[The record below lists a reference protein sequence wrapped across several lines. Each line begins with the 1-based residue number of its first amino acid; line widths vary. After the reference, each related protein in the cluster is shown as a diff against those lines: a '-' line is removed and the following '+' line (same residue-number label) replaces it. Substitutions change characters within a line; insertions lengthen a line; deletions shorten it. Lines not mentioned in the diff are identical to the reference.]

1 MFKLNLPNIATSAI
15 AGGISSARQKLMYQ
29 PEEEEEKWYKGQTPT
44 SSETLARI
52 FTISKSNPAS
62 GEPLWNA
69 YMQFADDPSSPL
81 FNPYTRPTNPAIS
94 QISAL
99 GVDTSSGI
107 NKNWFGV
114 NAGLKNFYRTG
125 TSGTPLAPSSSST
138 PENDA
143 AYWYYK
149 IGDAEETTVRAE
161 TEWDALRDELSFW
174 TGWEARN
181 YSDDEVLGKV
191 NWSDY
196 PTLVKMDEGRQN
208 GLPLYL
214 NRSVGYSQD
223 AMTGVIWAKRN
234 NGGTGNGLADSV
246 KNALGDGNRWVENE
260 DISARLDPSN
270 DRYNPYSV
278 GSTMDDAAL
287 YFGVYGF
294 DAEWLEKNK
303 AYMATNDQTAKRL
316 YQSVYDAEQLTQ
328 RAEGE
333 LTALWEDINRRMSYS
348 SDPEKILSWIDWDA
362 YPTLA
367 KMDESLKSGDLL
379 SLTRAVDYR
388 KQDVTAEVQRR
399 CTEKLQVGQDY
410 ASGVAA
416 SMGVN
421 GLRSQADNAL
431 VTSRNGL
438 LDASGQH
445 VMIAGT
451 DEEQRVFRVAKDAGF
466 SADVGVI
473 RQAIMKGETDTAK
486 SYAQTL
492 QAADAYAADKYLGA
506 LEATMPYEAALAARD
521 EAQAELDAL
530 LTQNPVLALYKK
542 ATAPL
547 TQDQAYADEEAYIEA
562 RHQAETLW
570 KPLFERV
577 NSYGTS
583 TGYPEMDEWHDL
595 LYIDHLLHN
604 EDGVWDF
611 ASVDAKYSPEAMDDA
626 TYDAELD
633 RLRKQR
639 DGLDWDSLMNPE
651 TAEMKQHNRQ
661 ADLWLEADALING
674 TPIPEDKTAISA
686 EEWIR
691 LENQYNA
698 IDWSD
703 GKRMITL
710 QNTIADQDAIVK
722 EMEPGYAAGL
732 DEIKAVRDMYAD
744 ANLYASVFGVPA
756 SENFSTM
763 ALLDYAYKYGAN
775 YKPTEWSSQTMYDA
789 ALAEGF
795 TYEQVAGAAKEG
807 VSAYQARL
815 DSLNLMVS
823 ELAARGIG
831 LGDEYVQNIQREI
844 SLMERNIADAEYF
857 QLEENADFDQVV
869 ENTRKQITDAWNVP
883 GLFLSN
889 AERSGYTDVN
899 YLVAGASDR
908 FIADTIESSS
918 GVPLVLQMDDREKDR
933 YLYLLGTQG
942 QDAAGA
948 YLAHLTDDSY
958 GILQTRTTEKLQEAV
973 HQLADDGFAGG
984 ATATALSIIASPT
997 QLMGAAY
1004 TAISG
1009 LQGKEVNP
1017 YNVAFSPSVVVGES
1031 RSTVK
1036 ENLTEHFGEGTPGAF
1051 FANLGYDA
1059 LTSAGDSM
1067 ANAVTFGPAGSAA
1080 MGLSAGGSA
1089 ARSAK
1094 MRGASDMQA
1103 LEMGAAATAAEVLS
1117 ESASN
1122 AKILRLFKDPPAD
1135 FAEALVD
1142 AVWEAG
1148 KEGVSEMASEAMM
1161 NASDNEIMGEL
1172 SNFNTAVESYKASGM
1187 TEEEA
1192 QNKAAGDALAGIFY
1206 AGATGSISSGMSS
1219 AAAGTAGRALNSYG
1233 RSVNME
1239 AARTIAALDQAIATP
1254 SDSARTATIAAVL
1267 SGGGEATAE
1276 HAASAAA
1283 QHLADR
1289 YGTETATRVTK
1300 QVILEAEATGIKSE
1314 AVQVALTVAG
1324 LAEGGEAEAQMNAI
1338 VSGDKSP
1345 ERIAGLLEAAAHD
1358 EANLG
1363 DMISGAMTDN
1373 MVATRVKE
1381 LIADGGMS
1389 GLQSYE
1395 SAASQ
1400 ARQNLNNAKA
1410 NLEQAQTQRDTASQN
1425 LATVSSQ
1432 YLNDPTNPSLRGT
1445 YQQAIKDVESA
1456 AIVHK
1461 QMEQSV
1467 NKYEGQLE
1475 EASAMLESARDTSLK
1490 QLREQAVADVA
1501 VMQHEENNAREQQKM
1516 AEEGQRQ
1523 VNNVNALEAE
1533 NFIADSGYNGMPDA
1547 QLDQVRQEVI
1557 STAKPVEVSRANV
1570 EFAAQVSKRFALP
1583 IIFGDGEGQ
1592 YAGSYD
1598 KARGVIKLDRGA
1610 TQGDVIRKTVA
1621 HELTHRAEESGHY
1634 KELAET
1640 LLALHYNGNTEA
1652 QQADLDAIRA
1662 QYADVYTTDAEFET
1676 ELVSHAAEEVLGNEE
1691 SMNRIVAEKPSLA
1704 RRIWESLKSFIN
1716 KMRGVN
1722 DPVMDT
1728 LRRAENLLS
1737 KSLDDVSKQGTGK
1750 RSGMQYSLQTTGDGT
1765 KYVEVDTD
1773 QDIFDG
1779 RSTKEYPRI
1788 ARIYIKNRFRHT
1800 IIGEGANQAYVD
1812 ARTGNEYTNPA
1823 ASVAQEAFAGK
1834 MRAATELDNLV
1845 TASEF
1850 TQHNEPTD
1858 RHPEF
1863 PGGFDLYKTVF
1874 NVGGH
1879 MFEGVLN
1886 IGIDNQGRRRLY
1898 DLTHLKSLDPGV
1910 WVKQHGGAAAQTSDR
1925 GSDNSIPSS
1934 SDSVK
1939 LKKLVLGLPSADLRR
1954 MQLEAWRNPSQAPEG
1969 QAEQP
1974 NRAERQFASQ
1984 TAQNSQAMPEEL
1996 RQELLSNDAQ
2006 HYYETDTNRAQ
2017 LERAWEQ
2024 YQQDGFEASRD
2035 RILQAE
2041 HLTTDDT
2048 AMANLLMALA
2058 FRSGDV
2064 NSAME
2069 LAHRYNVEG
2078 TEQGQALQARQIF
2091 SRMTPTGARAWV
2103 AGGMETQLA
2112 EHMRTHQR
2120 QRQRIDQQAQQIAD
2134 DIQDMQGG
2142 DELARLN
2149 AAREFTIDESN
2160 NRWGVPINEQ
2170 QQALIDQYQ
2179 LNNVRRPGVFY
2190 NRATTQQRMLEAIL
2204 ATPNPLELTGNGL
2217 NLIQRLEY
2225 LQAGEAVV
2233 TNADLDY
2240 IGYHLAAFAAS
2251 DADTQ
2256 NGREGDLHLSR
2267 AYEAYGNI
2275 TPATGR
2281 EKARTWRYTSMLL
2294 SVPSA
2299 LRNVMGNAMQNTIN
2313 AASQGLAVELDRLVS
2328 QITGERTKAHLTAAE
2343 RVEGWQGFVEETQN
2357 TFRDFFTDRAITHHG
2372 EDRYNLN
2379 QRGRVFQGQIPEA
2392 LRLVEGYL
2400 MSVGDRNFWRKAYL
2414 NSMAEQQR
2422 VADQS
2427 GVDLDYTAAVERA
2440 THEANYAT
2448 FNEDNA
2454 VRDALGALKS
2464 VPVVG
2469 EVLDFVMPFT
2479 GVPTNIVSRMWQ
2491 YSPMGLAT
2499 SAIRHAYRGLSGQ
2512 DFNQLDFVNSMARG
2526 LTGTALFAVGMALG
2540 SLGYIKLGT
2549 GEEEDKKIYGIES
2562 AQGKQYAPYIQIG
2575 DEYISLSAFA
2585 PAVSPLIAGA
2595 AAFDIFQEDED
2606 HFQSLYNAATAMLDQ
2621 ILDASYMSN
2630 LKDIFG
2636 GYGST
2641 AENIG
2646 NVVLSSSI
2654 SQNIPSVISQLALA
2668 LDPYVRD
2675 TKDKNTL
2682 IQTLNSGLIQKIPF
2696 LREIL
2701 PEKVDVAGRSVA
2713 SKEGL
2718 RNFFDPLTTSR
2729 AIDDPALNEL
2739 MRLYQLTGVS
2749 TGFPTDALSGT
2760 KTTLT
2765 GVLGE
2770 VAGEDKENFK
2780 KRYGE
2785 LWRLGGSTFDE
2796 DGNRVTLKGVTDLI
2810 QTPAYQRMD
2819 IEEKYEAIGGIVEAA
2834 KAGAIYEMGEKL
2846 GHAPKTKSTS
2856 DEYKMQ
2862 AVRAMPERFAQSDSP
2877 WIQELAAWYDKTGD
2891 GAFIP
2896 KGIGSSFSRSK
2907 VQYDLSGAE
2916 YDELWS
2922 LYETELDVR
2931 LAKIDWTASDE
2942 EVAQAVNSA
2951 YSSAASAAKDKYVKT
2966 KK

>member
-1 MFKLNLPNIATSAI
+1 MFQLNLPNIATSAI

-52 FTISKSNPAS
+52 FTISKSNPTS

-99 GVDTSSGI
+99 GIDTSGGI
-107 NKNWFGV
+107 NKNWFGI

-161 TEWDALRDELSFW
+161 TEWEALRDELSFW

-208 GLPLYL
+208 GLPLFL

-278 GSTMDDAAL
+278 GSTMDNAAL

-316 YQSVYDAEQLTQ
+316 YQSVYDAEKLTQ
-328 RAEGE
+328 KAEGE

-421 GLRSQADNAL
+421 GLRSQTDNAL
-431 VTSRNGL
+431 ITSRNGL
-438 LDASGQH
+438 LDASGHH
-445 VMIAGT
+445 VMTAGT
-451 DEEQRVFRVAKDAGF
+451 DEERLVFRVAKDAGF

-473 RQAIMKGETDTAK
+473 RQAIMKGETDVAK

-492 QAADAYAADKYLGA
+492 QAADTYAADKYLGA

-521 EAQAELDAL
+521 EAQAELDVL

-604 EDGVWDF
+604 EDSVWDF
-611 ASVDAKYSPEAMDDA
+611 ESADAKYSPEAMDDA

-639 DGLDWDSLMNPE
+639 DDLDWDSLMNPE
-651 TAEMKQHNRQ
+651 TAETKQHNRQ

-674 TPIPEDKTAISA
+674 TPIPEDKTSIPA

-691 LENQYNA
+691 VENQYNA

-710 QNTIADQDAIVK
+710 QNTIADQDAIVR

-732 DEIKAVRDMYAD
+732 DEIKAVWDMYAD

-763 ALLDYAYKYGAN
+763 ALLDYAYKYGAT

-857 QLEENADFDQVV
+857 QLEGNADFDQVV
-869 ENTRKQITDAWNVP
+869 ENTRKQITDAWNVS

-889 AERSGYTDVN
+889 AERGGYTDVN

-918 GVPLVLQMDDREKDR
+918 SVPLVLQMDDREKDR

-948 YLAHLTDDSY
+948 YLAHLTDESY

-973 HQLADDGFAGG
+973 HQLADDGFVGG
-984 ATATALSIIASPT
+984 ATATALSIISSPT

-1017 YNVAFSPSVVVGES
+1017 YNVAFSPNVVVSES

-1059 LTSAGDSM
+1059 LTSAGDSVV
-1067 ANAVTFGPAGSAA
+1067 NAATFGPAGSAA

-1135 FAEALVD
+1135 FTEALVD

-1161 NASDNEIMGEL
+1161 NASDDEIMGEL

-1187 TEEEA
+1187 TEKEA
-1192 QNKAAGDALAGIFY
+1192 QNKAASDALAGILY

-1219 AAAGTAGRALNSYG
+1219 AAAGTAGRVLNSYG
-1233 RSVNME
+1233 RPVNLKV
-1239 AARTIAALDQAIATP
+1239 ARTIAALDQAIATP
-1254 SDSARTATIAAVL
+1254 SDSARTATIAAAL
-1267 SGGGEATAE
+1267 SGSGEATAD
-1276 HAASAAA
+1276 HAASASA

-1289 YGTETATRVTK
+1289 YDTETAARVTK
-1300 QVILEAEATGIKSE
+1300 QVILEAEAMGIESE
-1314 AVQVALTVAG
+1314 AVQVAMTVAG
-1324 LAEGGEAEAQMNAI
+1324 LAEGGEAQAQLDAI
-1338 VSGDKSP
+1338 AAGDKSP
-1345 ERIAGLLEAAAHD
+1345 ERIAGLLDAAAHD
-1358 EANLG
+1358 EASMG
-1363 DMISGAMTDN
+1363 DMIAGAMTDN

-1395 SAASQ
+1395 GAASQ
-1400 ARQNLNNAKA
+1400 ARQNLDNAKA
-1410 NLEQAQTQRDTASQN
+1410 NFEQAQTQRDTASQN
-1425 LATVSSQ
+1425 LSTIASQ
-1432 YLNDPTNPSLRGT
+1432 YLNDPTNPSMRGT
-1445 YQQAIKDVESA
+1445 YQQAIKDAEGA
-1456 AIVHK
+1456 AIVLK

-1467 NKYEGQLE
+1467 NKYDGQLK
-1475 EASAMLESARDTSLK
+1475 EASAMLESMRDTTMT
-1490 QLREQAVADVA
+1490 QLREQAAADVSA
-1501 VMQHEENNAREQQKM
+1501 MQQGEADAREQQKI

-1533 NFIADSGYNGMPDA
+1533 NFIADSGYNGVPDA

-1570 EFAAQVSKRFALP
+1570 EFASQVSKRFAVP

-1598 KARGVIKLDRGA
+1598 KSRGVIKLDRGA

-1640 LLALHYNGNTEA
+1640 ILSLHYNGNTEA

-1691 SMNRIVAEKPSLA
+1691 SMHRIVAEKPSLA

-1728 LRRAENLLS
+1728 LRRAETLLS
-1737 KSLDDVSKQGTGK
+1737 KGLDEVSKKVTGK
-1750 RSGMQYSLQTTGDGT
+1750 RSGMQYRLKANPQTDSVEQYSYKYLTAQPDMAVAQMPDPRSYSKGNGADRAKAKTDGIQNSQKAPSSVAYQGRTLVDNTYTGKPIQINAQSIQHGILGSAERQQRNAAAGAIIGDLTRNAIPVNELIHSKKETQPWVEQEHLFLSLAEDESSYYPVAIVVQTSNEDLGVVTHMEALQGVNKQYVYSLNAKRHEKRAGYEVKTVNNGGTSTDSAEAGHEDMTVSNGGTTASSTISIADLLDLVKDDFGDG
-1765 KYVEVDTD
+1765 
-1773 QDIFDG
+1773 F
-1779 RSTKEYPRI
+1779 
-1788 ARIYIKNRFRHT
+1788 
-1800 IIGEGANQAYVD
+1800 
-1812 ARTGNEYTNPA
+1812 
-1823 ASVAQEAFAGK
+1823 
-1834 MRAATELDNLV
+1834 
-1845 TASEF
+1845 
-1850 TQHNEPTD
+1850 
-1858 RHPEF
+1858 
-1863 PGGFDLYKTVF
+1863 
-1874 NVGGH
+1874 
-1879 MFEGVLN
+1879 
-1886 IGIDNQGRRRLY
+1886 
-1898 DLTHLKSLDPGV
+1898 
-1910 WVKQHGGAAAQTSDR
+1910 
-1925 GSDNSIPSS
+1925 S
-1934 SDSVK
+1934 SDVLKQLGIERPSGQFSKGVK
-1939 LKKLVLGLPSADLRR
+1939 YSMLPSADLRR
-1954 MQLEAWRNPSQAPEG
+1954 TQLENWRNPPAPPEDRAG
-1969 QAEQP
+1969 QP
-1974 NRAERQFASQ
+1974 TRAERQFASQ

-1996 RQELLSNDAQ
+1996 RQELLANDAQ

-2035 RILQAE
+2035 RILQAD

-2078 TEQGQALQARQIF
+2078 TEQGQALQARQLF

-2134 DIQDMQGG
+2134 DIQGMQGG

-2149 AAREFTIDESN
+2149 AAQEFTIDESN

-2170 QQALIDQYQ
+2170 QQALIDQYH

-2233 TNADLDY
+2233 TNADLNY

-2379 QRGRVFQGQIPEA
+2379 
-2392 LRLVEGYL
+2392 
-2400 MSVGDRNFWRKAYL
+2400 
-2414 NSMAEQQR
+2414 
-2422 VADQS
+2422 
-2427 GVDLDYTAAVERA
+2427 
-2440 THEANYAT
+2440 
-2448 FNEDNA
+2448 
-2454 VRDALGALKS
+2454 
-2464 VPVVG
+2464 
-2469 EVLDFVMPFT
+2469 
-2479 GVPTNIVSRMWQ
+2479 
-2491 YSPMGLAT
+2491 
-2499 SAIRHAYRGLSGQ
+2499 
-2512 DFNQLDFVNSMARG
+2512 
-2526 LTGTALFAVGMALG
+2526 
-2540 SLGYIKLGT
+2540 
-2549 GEEEDKKIYGIES
+2549 
-2562 AQGKQYAPYIQIG
+2562 
-2575 DEYISLSAFA
+2575 
-2585 PAVSPLIAGA
+2585 
-2595 AAFDIFQEDED
+2595 
-2606 HFQSLYNAATAMLDQ
+2606 
-2621 ILDASYMSN
+2621 
-2630 LKDIFG
+2630 
-2636 GYGST
+2636 
-2641 AENIG
+2641 
-2646 NVVLSSSI
+2646 
-2654 SQNIPSVISQLALA
+2654 
-2668 LDPYVRD
+2668 
-2675 TKDKNTL
+2675 
-2682 IQTLNSGLIQKIPF
+2682 
-2696 LREIL
+2696 
-2701 PEKVDVAGRSVA
+2701 
-2713 SKEGL
+2713 
-2718 RNFFDPLTTSR
+2718 
-2729 AIDDPALNEL
+2729 
-2739 MRLYQLTGVS
+2739 
-2749 TGFPTDALSGT
+2749 
-2760 KTTLT
+2760 
-2765 GVLGE
+2765 
-2770 VAGEDKENFK
+2770 
-2780 KRYGE
+2780 
-2785 LWRLGGSTFDE
+2785 
-2796 DGNRVTLKGVTDLI
+2796 
-2810 QTPAYQRMD
+2810 
-2819 IEEKYEAIGGIVEAA
+2819 
-2834 KAGAIYEMGEKL
+2834 
-2846 GHAPKTKSTS
+2846 
-2856 DEYKMQ
+2856 
-2862 AVRAMPERFAQSDSP
+2862 
-2877 WIQELAAWYDKTGD
+2877 
-2891 GAFIP
+2891 
-2896 KGIGSSFSRSK
+2896 
-2907 VQYDLSGAE
+2907 
-2916 YDELWS
+2916 
-2922 LYETELDVR
+2922 
-2931 LAKIDWTASDE
+2931 
-2942 EVAQAVNSA
+2942 
-2951 YSSAASAAKDKYVKT
+2951 
-2966 KK
+2966 